1 MISISGGFQ
10 GRGRNTPHVVDG
22 KGLARHL
29 LQEPTRICQRAREG
43 LPPGDETQSAGQ
55 ERQRAHQCASDQA
68 CGSDDHVANVACC
81 SDVIRPDSAA
91 TSIRIG

>member
-1 MISISGGFQ
+1 MISVGGGFQ
-10 GRGRNTPHVVDG
+10 GQGRNTLHVVDG
-22 KGLARHL
+22 KGPARRL
-29 LQEPTRICQRAREG
+29 LQESTRIRQRDREDS
-43 LPPGDETQSAGQ
+43 PPGDEIPSAGQ